1 MAEYKKY
8 MFDNVVVGE
17 RKKKAPAATDVAEAV
32 FFEDAAPEDT
42 LVELEDVPVI
52 EEPVIEVKSYTQEE
66 LDRLILDA
74 EEKAYERGFK
84 AAISEHEKIQTM
96 LLDSINNRLMTLL
109 ADVNTQGSEQEQ
121 NALRFA
127 LELVKKLLP
136 SLEKEVA
143 LTEVETF
150 IRENFKN
157 FAKEASLSFSFNPEM
172 IAAIAPHIS
181 KIAERNDFEGKIAV
195 HKDENLG
202 LSDCKVEWNNGG
214 VARSVSQTLS
224 QVENLLDS

>member
-1 MAEYKKY
+1 
-8 MFDNVVVGE
+8 
-17 RKKKAPAATDVAEAV
+17 
-32 FFEDAAPEDT
+32 
-42 LVELEDVPVI
+42 
-52 EEPVIEVKSYTQEE
+52 
-66 LDRLILDA
+66 
-74 EEKAYERGFK
+74 
-84 AAISEHEKIQTM
+84 
-96 LLDSINNRLMTLL
+96 MTLL